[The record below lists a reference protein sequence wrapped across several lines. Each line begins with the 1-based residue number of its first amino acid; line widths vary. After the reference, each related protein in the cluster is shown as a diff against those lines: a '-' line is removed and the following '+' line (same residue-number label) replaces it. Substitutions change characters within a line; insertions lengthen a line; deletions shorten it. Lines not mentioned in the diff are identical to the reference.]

1 MQCLFCFV
9 GLLSNLF
16 NLYDMDDGV
25 VAKLEVLQSIG
36 LLIQKST
43 EYTYLMSELYNHR
56 IKLIRIIENGGHQLR
71 TQKQLMLIIYH
82 FISNVSPFFIS
93 PLKARIQCDY
103 IHDYNS
109 SVRRFVCPFLFL
121 YRFAWYSR
129 SWP

>member
-1 MQCLFCFV
+1 MFVLFV

-16 NLYDMDDGV
+16 DLYDMDDGV

-43 EYTYLMSELYNHR
+43 EYTYLMSELYKHR

-82 FISNVSPFFIS
+82 FISNVSPCFIS
-93 PLKARIQCDY
+93 PVKTRIQFD
-103 IHDYNS
+103 
-109 SVRRFVCPFLFL
+109 
-121 YRFAWYSR
+121 
-129 SWP
+129 